1 MGSEIYNEELLTQL
15 EQEEHEL
22 TLETLLLLLAL
33 IRGLHSDLE
42 YELRKFY
49 QKYGKDGV
57 VTYAEARKWIS
68 EKNHQR
74 RLSWLLGLTAARFT
88 SLFEKLRKDFEPMVG
103 KVIAKE
109 FDFFGVALD
118 TPKLNWGV
126 DDLTWLDR
134 LADDV
139 TMWRYYVENDIKRG
153 MLARKTIDDI
163 SETLNKRFLT
173 MENVIRRLAI
183 TETTAVGSIARKAAF
198 KELGI
203 TKYQYFAREDERT
216 CEHCGS
222 LHGLV
227 FPISAYEVGA
237 TAPCLHPG
245 CRCWTVPIK
254 E

>member
-1 MGSEIYNEELLTQL
+1 MILRST
-15 EQEEHEL
+15 
-22 TLETLLLLLAL
+22 
-33 IRGLHSDLE
+33 RSDLE
-42 YELRKFY
+42 NELRKFY

-74 RLSWLLGLTAARFT
+74 RLTWLLALFSTQFT
-88 SLFEKLRKDFEPMVG
+88 SLFSKMRKEFNTMGER
-103 KVIAKE
+103 VIQKE

-118 TPKLNWGV
+118 APKLKWGA
-126 DDLTWLDR
+126 DDLTWIDR

-139 TMWRYYVENDIKRG
+139 TTWEAYVVNDIKRG
-153 MLARKTIDDI
+153 LLSKKNIDDI
-163 SETLNKRFLT
+163 LETLNKRFLT
-173 MENVIRRLAI
+173 MENVTRRLAI
-183 TETTAVGSIARKAAF
+183 TEKTAVGSIARKAAF

-216 CEHCGS
+216 CEQCGA

-227 FPISAYEVGA
+227 FPISAYEPGA
-237 TAPCLHPG
+237 TAPCLHPL
-245 CRCWTVPIK
+245 CRCITVPIR